1 MPPKYSEKLAIK
13 ISLHIIAVVAICT
26 LVIKSIVNWAST
38 IEAFSSVMSLLAPF
52 FIAVFIAYLIHPMV
66 KRFEKNLFYN
76 CMHIKSQR
84 LRQFLAIAISY
95 IIVIGLLTLFIVVIS
110 PQLGTSLYDLLGL
123 LRTGYDMLMEYL
135 KNLETTYPDFNFEY
149 FESIFGQVLPS
160 FIEYVTDLITNTI
173 PKLYS
178 VSMSVL
184 VWVYNIIIAII
195 ISCYILSDRK
205 MLLRNI
211 KRIMYA
217 IFTQEKTTAIFT
229 TAKKCN
235 QIFGGF
241 IVGKFIDSLIIGF
254 LCAIILLIFRMPFA
268 LLISII
274 VGITNMIPY
283 FGPIIGAVPGFFI
296 LLISSPGHLIAYLI
310 IILALQ
316 QFDGNILGPMILGD
330 STGVRPLWIIFAI
343 TVGGSVAGPIGMFL
357 GVPTIAVISFLAN
370 NWVNRKL
377 EKKGIV
383 IDNYQET
390 PHESFMEKLKNK
402 LTVKR
407 SKTKKKNK

>member
-1 MPPKYSEKLAIK
+1 
-13 ISLHIIAVVAICT
+13 
-26 LVIKSIVNWAST
+26 
-38 IEAFSSVMSLLAPF
+38 
-52 FIAVFIAYLIHPMV
+52 
-66 KRFEKNLFYN
+66 
-76 CMHIKSQR
+76 
-84 LRQFLAIAISY
+84 
-95 IIVIGLLTLFIVVIS
+95 
-110 PQLGTSLYDLLGL
+110 
-123 LRTGYDMLMEYL
+123 
-135 KNLETTYPDFNFEY
+135 
-149 FESIFGQVLPS
+149 
-160 FIEYVTDLITNTI
+160 
-173 PKLYS
+173 
-178 VSMSVL
+178 
-184 VWVYNIIIAII
+184 
-195 ISCYILSDRK
+195 

-330 STGVRPLWIIFAI
+330 STCVRPLWIIFAI